1 MDLKVET
8 ELITRDNLDDS
19 SLTSSFASR
28 NFDVVE
34 DNIQDIQSPKN
45 KVNLH

>member
-1 MDLKVET
+1 MDKLDFKVDT
-8 ELITRDNLDDS
+8 VLITKDNLDDS

-34 DNIQDIQSPKN
+34 DNILDI
-45 KVNLH
+45 